1 MPPSD
6 DLSYPVQDLTSAE
19 TGYRAPGRGIATALE
34 RRRNA
39 ALRLRA
45 RIFRTVRR
53 FFEANGYLEVE
64 TPCRIPAPAPEVH
77 VDAPSAG
84 DWFLQA
90 SPELCMKRLLGSGL
104 RRVFQICHCFRA
116 GERGG
121 RHLPEM
127 TMLEWYAAGNDYH
140 HLMDECEQ
148 LLLAVARE
156 LGRGEQLVYQGGEVS
171 LTGGWPRLTVEEAFQ
186 RYAPVSAEQALREG
200 RFDEIMGLIVEPQLG
215 REQPVFLCDY
225 PAACAALARLKPD
238 NPAVAERFELYV
250 AGLELCNGFTELV
263 DAAEQR
269 QRFDEAI
276 WQRRKLGKRVYPM
289 PESFLTDLARMPPAA
304 GNALGLDRLVMLF
317 VDAATID
324 EVVAFI
330 PETL

>member
-1 MPPSD
+1 MDP
-6 DLSYPVQDLTSAE
+6 E
-19 TGYRAPGRGIATALE
+19 TGYRAPGKGAPTPAE
-34 RRRNA
+34 RQRVA

-45 RIFRTVRR
+45 RIFKTVRR

-77 VDAPSAG
+77 VEAPPAG

-90 SPELCMKRLLGSGL
+90 SPELCMKRLLAIGM
-104 RRVFQICHCFRA
+104 RRIFQICRCFRA

-121 RHLPEM
+121 RHLPET
-127 TMLEWYAAGNDYH
+127 TMLEWYAVGNDYR

-148 LLLAVARE
+148 LLQAVARE
-156 LGRGEQLVYQGGEVS
+156 LGRGEHLVYQGSEVS
-171 LTGGWPRLTVEEAFQ
+171 LASGWPRLTVEEAFD
-186 RYAPVSAEQALREG
+186 RYAPVSAAQALREG

-215 REQPVFLCDY
+215 RTQPVFLCDY

-238 NPAVAERFELYV
+238 DPAVAERFELYL
-250 AGLELCNGFTELV
+250 AGVELCNGFTELV
-263 DAAEQR
+263 DVDEQR
-269 QRFDEAI
+269 QRFDEAL
-276 WQRRKLGKRVYPM
+276 WQRRKLGKRAYPM
-289 PESFLTDLARMPPAA
+289 PESFLADLARMPAAA

-317 VDAATID
+317 ADAATID
-324 EVVAFI
+324 QVVAFT

>member
-1 MPPSD
+1 MPSSD
-6 DLSYPVQDLTSAE
+6 EFSYPVQNLMDAE
-19 TGYRAPGRGIATALE
+19 TGYRPPGRGGGTPAE

-45 RIFRTVRR
+45 RIFRTLRR

-77 VDAPSAG
+77 VDAPPAG

-90 SPELCMKRLLGSGL
+90 SPELCMKRLLASGL
-104 RRVFQICHCFRA
+104 RRIFQVCHCFRT
-116 GERGG
+116 GERGA

-127 TMLEWYAAGNDYH
+127 TMLEWYAVGNDYR

-148 LLLAVARE
+148 LLRAVARE
-156 LGRGEQLVYQGGEVS
+156 LGRGDQIVYQGNEVS
-171 LTGGWPRLTVEEAFQ
+171 LANGWPRLTVEEAFD
-186 RYAPVSAEQALREG
+186 RYAPVSAAQALREG
-200 RFDEIMGLIVEPQLG
+200 RFDEIMGLVIEPQLG
-215 REQPVFLCDY
+215 RTQPVFLCDY

-263 DAAEQR
+263 DVAEQR
-269 QRFDEAI
+269 QRFEEAL
-276 WQRRKLGKRVYPM
+276 WQRRKLGKRAYPM
-289 PESFLTDLARMPPAA
+289 PESFLADLARMPAAA

-317 VDAATID
+317 ADAATID
-324 EVVAFI
+324 QVVAFT

>member
-6 DLSYPVQDLTSAE
+6 DISYPVQDLIDTES
-19 TGYRAPGRGIATALE
+19 GYRAPGKRAATPLE
-34 RRRNA
+34 RQRNA
-39 ALRLRA
+39 ALRRRA
-45 RIFRTVRR
+45 RIFRTIRR
-53 FFEANGYLEVE
+53 FFEASGYLEVE

-77 VDAPSAG
+77 VDAPPAG

-90 SPELCMKRLLGSGL
+90 SPELCMKRLLASGL
-104 RRVFQICHCFRA
+104 RRIFQICRCFRA

-127 TMLEWYAAGNDYH
+127 TMLEWYAVGSDYRN
-140 HLMDECEQ
+140 LMDECEQ
-148 LLLAVARE
+148 LLQAVARE
-156 LGRGEQLVYQGGEVS
+156 LGSGERLVYQGREVS
-171 LTGGWPRLTVEEAFQ
+171 LAAGWPRLTVQEAFAQ
-186 RYAPVSAEQALREG
+186 YAPVSAEQALREG

-215 REQPVFLCDY
+215 LAQPVFLYDY
-225 PAACAALARLKPD
+225 PAACAALARLRPD

-263 DAAEQR
+263 DVAEQR
-269 QRFDEAI
+269 QRFDEAL
-276 WQRRKLGKRVYPM
+276 WQRRKLGKRVYPV
-289 PESFLTDLARMPPAA
+289 PESFLADLARMPPAA

-317 VDAATID
+317 TDAATID
-324 EVVAFI
+324 QVVAFT